1 MIIVTINNQNLKMKK
16 IPYTLFCSLFVAFS
30 SSAKE
35 ISIPESANWLISL
48 DGEAFHKTRVGKFI
62 MGKINETPNMK
73 QKMDGLKNAFGV
85 DLLKIRAV
93 SAYGSGEKD
102 KGTAFV
108 NGGIKSKQLEGF
120 ASLNDKVDIDEVG
133 KVKTYTFNK
142 GSLGI
147 LSEESVVIASNKE
160 LLVDSLDPQKG
171 KNKNPIHSFVKSINR
186 NQKPIVVFAANMLKF
201 NRLHNKQKA
210 DQTTTPKELAENIS
224 KSLPSVIAGEIIFKK
239 FKNMAIFLDEIQ
251 DQIRV
256 QIYFQSSNNE
266 TATHLENIFRSWPS
280 LLALIGGVNP
290 ELDELMKHVKFSVVR
305 DNRNVGMTALLS
317 HAFFES
323 KVEEELEKKKK
334 KREDSK

>member
-1 MIIVTINNQNLKMKK
+1 
-16 IPYTLFCSLFVAFS
+16 
-30 SSAKE
+30 
-35 ISIPESANWLISL
+35 
-48 DGEAFHKTRVGKFI
+48 
-62 MGKINETPNMK
+62 
-73 QKMDGLKNAFGV
+73 
-85 DLLKIRAV
+85 
-93 SAYGSGEKD
+93 
-102 KGTAFV
+102 
-108 NGGIKSKQLEGF
+108 
-120 ASLNDKVDIDEVG
+120 
-133 KVKTYTFNK
+133 
-142 GSLGI
+142 
-147 LSEESVVIASNKE
+147 
-160 LLVDSLDPQKG
+160 LVPKKG

-186 NQKPIVVFAANMLKF
+186 NQKPIIVIAANMLKF

-224 KSLPSVIAGEIIFKK
+224 KSLPSVIAGEVFFKK

-251 DQIRV
+251 DQIRM

-280 LLALIGGVNP
+280 MLALIGGVNP